1 MLVQFEKYQGA
12 GNDFIMIDNRSGKY
26 NSLGIDQIKWMC
38 DRHYGIGSD
47 GLILLN
53 ESPSAD
59 FEMDFYNP
67 DGSKSFCGNGARCV
81 VAFAKALGV
90 HSLTRTFHAIDG
102 IHEYTLEDSS
112 IGIHMR
118 DVNYIEFFGEDSAL
132 MNTGSPHYILLSDD
146 LSTENTLNKGREIR
160 YAAQYKQDG
169 VNVNLVHVTSTH
181 EIDISTYER
190 GVEGET
196 LACGTG
202 ATACALF
209 LASRNELAQGTVVVN
224 AKGGKLA
231 VRFVRN
237 ASGFEQI
244 WLLGPAS
251 KVFNGEINML

>member
-26 NSLGIDQIKWMC
+26 DTLGIDQIKWMC
-38 DRHYGIGSD
+38 NRHYGIGSD

-53 ESPSAD
+53 ESPAAD

-81 VAFAKALGV
+81 VAFANALGV
-90 HSLTRTFHAIDG
+90 EATNQTFLAIDG

-112 IGIHMR
+112 IGIHMGN
-118 DVNYIEFFGEDSAL
+118 VHHIEFFGVDSAL
-132 MNTGSPHYILLSDD
+132 MNTGSPHYITLSDD
-146 LSTENTLNKGREIR
+146 LSTENTLAKGREIR
-160 YAAQYKQDG
+160 YSAQYKQDG
-169 VNVNLVHVTSTH
+169 VNVNLVQVKTSH
-181 EIDISTYER
+181 EIDIATYER

-209 LASRNELAQGTVVVN
+209 LAFRNELTEGTVIVN

-237 ASGFEQI
+237 ESGFEQI

-251 KVFNGEINML
+251 KVFNGEIVLL

>member
-1 MLVQFEKYQGA
+1 MLVQFDKYQGA
-12 GNDFIMIDNRSGKY
+12 GNDFIMIDNRRGTY
-26 NSLGIDQIKWMC
+26 NTLGIDHIKWLC
-38 DRHYGIGSD
+38 NRHYGIGSD

-67 DGSKSFCGNGARCV
+67 DGSKSFCGNGARCI
-81 VAFAKALGV
+81 VAFANALGV
-90 HSLTRTFHAIDG
+90 DSLTRTFHAIDG
-102 IHEYTLEDSS
+102 IHAYTREDSS
-112 IGIHMR
+112 IGIHMS
-118 DVNYIEFFGEDSAL
+118 DVNHIDFFGEDSAL
-132 MNTGSPHYILLSDD
+132 MNTGSPHYMILSDD
-146 LSTENTLNKGREIR
+146 LSTENTLTKGREIR
-160 YAAQYKQDG
+160 YAAPYKQDG
-169 VNVNLVHVTSTH
+169 VNVNLVHVTSAH

-209 LASRNELAQGTVVVN
+209 LAYRNELTQGTVVVN

-244 WLLGPAS
+244 WLFGPAE
-251 KVFNGEINML
+251 KVFNGEINLL

>member
-12 GNDFIMIDNRSGKY
+12 GNDFIMIDNRSGKH
-26 NSLGIDQIKWMC
+26 NTLGIDQIQWMC
-38 DRHYGIGSD
+38 NRHYGIGSD

-53 ESPSAD
+53 ESSEAD

-81 VAFAKALGV
+81 VAFANALGV
-90 HSLTRTFHAIDG
+90 EATTHTFNAIDG
-102 IHEYTLEDSS
+102 IHEYTLEDNS
-112 IGIHMR
+112 IGIHMG
-118 DVNYIEFFGEDSAL
+118 DVNHIEFFGVDSAL
-132 MNTGSPHYILLSDD
+132 MNTGSPHYITLSDD
-146 LSTENTLNKGREIR
+146 LSTENTLALGREIR
-160 YAAQYKQDG
+160 YSAQYIKDG
-169 VNVNLVHVTSTH
+169 VNVNLVQVKSSH

-209 LASRNELAQGTVVVN
+209 LAFRNQLTQGTVIVN

-231 VRFVRN
+231 VRFARN
-237 ASGFEQI
+237 KSGFEHI
-244 WLLGPAS
+244 WLLGPAV
-251 KVFNGEINML
+251 KVFNGEIVLS

>member
-12 GNDFIMIDNRSGKY
+12 GNDFIMIDNRSGKH
-26 NSLGIDQIKWMC
+26 NTLGIDQIQWMC
-38 DRHYGIGSD
+38 NRHYGIGSD

-53 ESPSAD
+53 ESSEAD

-81 VAFAKALGV
+81 VAFANALGV
-90 HSLTRTFHAIDG
+90 EATTHTFNAIDG
-102 IHEYTLEDSS
+102 IHEYTLEDHS
-112 IGIHMR
+112 IGIHMG
-118 DVNYIEFFGEDSAL
+118 DVDHIELVGIDSAFL
-132 MNTGSPHYILLSDD
+132 NTGSPHYITLSDD
-146 LSTENTLNKGREIR
+146 LSTENTLALGREIR
-160 YAAQYKQDG
+160 YSAQYKKDG
-169 VNVNLVHVTSTH
+169 VNVNLVQVKSSH
-181 EIDISTYER
+181 EIDIATYER

-209 LASRNELAQGTVVVN
+209 LAFRNEITQGAVVVN

-237 ASGFEQI
+237 ESGFKHI
-244 WLLGPAS
+244 WLLGPAV
-251 KVFNGEINML
+251 KVFNGEIVLS